1 MRKIIFRGKRK
12 PSVMEDD
19 SKTPFVY
26 GDLMFESTADNK
38 AYIICEGQTYEIN
51 EDTIGQF
58 SGLYDRKGNMIY
70 EGDILKCGDTKR
82 LYVLKFWDGM
92 FYASV
97 EECNEGV
104 YGGFPLHALTIDKGR
119 FSCDIVGNIH
129 DNKEFLKKDKNDEK
143 NHVQ

>member
-70 EGDILKCGDTKR
+70 EGDILKWAKDKR
-82 LYVLKFWDGM
+82 LYVVKFMDGM

-97 EECNEGV
+97 EECNEEI
-104 YGGFPLHALTIDKGR
+104 YGGFPLHVLASHKEKGYE
-119 FSCDIVGNIH
+119 CEIVGNIH
-129 DNKEFLKKDKNDEK
+129 ENKELLKKENNEEDN
-143 NHVQ
+143 V

>member
-1 MRKIIFRGKRK
+1 
-12 PSVMEDD
+12 MEDD

-70 EGDILKCGDTKR
+70 EGDILKWAKDKR
-82 LYVLKFWDGM
+82 LYVVKFMDGM

-97 EECNEGV
+97 EECNEEI
-104 YGGFPLHALTIDKGR
+104 YGGFPLHVLASHKEKGYE
-119 FSCDIVGNIH
+119 CEIVGNIH
-129 DNKEFLKKDKNDEK
+129 ENKELLKKENNEEDN
-143 NHVQ
+143 V